1 MPLIDLKTDL
11 KSLKYGHDRP
21 SGGDSGQPYIQ
32 NDINN
37 PTNIL
42 GQDDGFIRGGATGA
56 LNASLID
63 KKRIESFFKNEPQGT
78 LFKYRQVALQFSNP
92 RLEVKKGAGALISD
106 LFKGNVT
113 GNVENA
119 LGTITGGILE
129 PTRIYNLGINT
140 IAQVPVNAIGGHII
154 RHGALPIQS
163 DESKYESVVKYN
175 NKDHNRLVDLKDKF
189 NLGDRETSS
198 VSTLDRILG
207 FVSNAAQSVGLNIPG
222 IQPKQLVIDDYL
234 GGPGSTYGV
243 VGTIIN
249 RTTFTEDKE
258 LNKSAVENYKYAGAT
273 RNKKTSEHENVK
285 YDYNLLGKGD
295 KAIYNYED
303 GIPVQQNVIERGVFN
318 ISDID
323 PIDNY
328 RNPTLRTYASL
339 KNNIN
344 QQKSI
349 QNPQNAFFSGS
360 SPSTVGYVNQFGIYV
375 NTSDGTKIDNTKGDY
390 SIKDI
395 GKIGYQNSYGDII
408 TLNYNKWS
416 DIARENRVGSGRKDS
431 INLTPI
437 FTRSS
442 YWYNNSITIE
452 KTEHNIRDLVKFAI
466 QAVDTDNNFDQNP
479 FGSSDFMIFRA
490 YLTSFSDGVDADWTD
505 IKYAGRGNKFY
516 IYNGFNR
523 KIQIGFK
530 VAALSAEEMQP
541 MYSKLNYLMSSL
553 MPDYNGVLM
562 RGGLHRITVGNYL
575 DAQLGKIDSI
585 SYTIPNDS
593 PWEISLDEPE
603 GGSKQLI
610 LPHIIEVSMN
620 FTPIGA
626 ETGAV
631 DSKGNNVSSNK
642 IEEKTK
648 ETSFLAQN
656 TTGADVGTIQ
666 YYSKFKLPTPNP
678 SSYYTNKFIKPT
690 LPTNEDALNDLTSPA
705 VVGD

>member
-21 SGGDSGQPYIQ
+21 GGGDSGQPFIQ

-92 RLEVKKGAGALISD
+92 RLEVKKGAGAFISD
-106 LFKGNVT
+106 LFT
-113 GNVENA
+113 GNVGNA

-129 PTRIYNLGINT
+129 PTRIYNLGLNT

-189 NLGDRETSS
+189 NLGDRETSN

-249 RTTFTEDKE
+249 RTSFTEDKT
-258 LNKSAVENYKYAGAT
+258 LNTKAVENYIYAGAT

-303 GIPVQQNVIERGVFN
+303 GIPVQQNAIERGVFN

-360 SPSTVGYVNQFGIYV
+360 NPSTVGYVNQFGIYV
-375 NTSDGTKIDNTKGDY
+375 NTSDGTKIDNTKGNY

-416 DIARENRVGSGRKDS
+416 DVARENRVGDFGPTKQFPNGRKDS

-437 FTRSS
+437 FSKDS
-442 YWYNNSITIE
+442 YWYDNIATIE
-452 KTEHNIRDLVKFAI
+452 GTEHNIRDLVKFAI
-466 QAVDTDNNFDQNP
+466 QAVDTNTP
-479 FGSSDFMIFRA
+479 STSDFMIFRA
-490 YLTSFSDGVDADWTD
+490 LLTSFSDGIDAEWTD
-505 IKYAGRGNKFY
+505 VKYAGRGNKFY
-516 IYNGFNR
+516 IYNGFGR

-530 VAALSAEEMQP
+530 VAALSAEEMRP

-553 MPDYNGVLM
+553 MPDYENNLM
-562 RGGLHRITVGNYL
+562 RGPLHRITVGNYL
-575 DAQLGKIDSI
+575 DAQLGKLDSV

-593 PWEISLDEPE
+593 PWEIALDEPE

-626 ETGAV
+626 ETGANLNGTG
-631 DSKGNNVSSNK
+631 SASNK
-642 IEEKTK
+642 IEEKGGN
-648 ETSFLAQN
+648 TSYLAQN
-656 TTGADVGTIQ
+656 TTGADVKDIQ
-666 YYSKFKLPTPNP
+666 YYSEFKFPTSNP
-678 SSYYTNKFIKPT
+678 SSYHTNNSTPT
-690 LPTNEDALNDLTSPA
+690 LPSTDDTLNDLTSPA
-705 VVGD
+705 VIGD